1 MVTRKPLA
9 VMVAT
14 AITLAAPMAHAGKDT
29 VPSTPSVF
37 SPAYTSVPA
46 SIFLTPGFTS
56 IITAALAGTPTTV
69 TLTGGTV
76 VTVNANGSI
85 TVTLAGGATTTFSSG
100 FVASFF
106 SGYIS

>member
-1 MVTRKPLA
+1 MAIRKPLA
-9 VMVAT
+9 LIVAAT
-14 AITLAAPMAHAGKDT
+14 IAMAAPMAHAGERT

-37 SPAYTSVPA
+37 SPSYITVPA
-46 SIFLTPGFTS
+46 SIFLTPSFTT
-56 IITAALAGTPTTV
+56 IIGAALSGTPTTV

-76 VTVNANGSI
+76 VNVNPNGSI
-85 TVTLAGGATTTFSSG
+85 TVTLPGGATNTFSSG